1 MGVKLMMWWLMLGL
15 GCAPRGTQA
24 PVFAGSL
31 TLPQTAIVTTP
42 TGEPVAPGP
51 WSNGHMGL
59 TLPDGWSGATGPPGA
74 SLLLRLMEPV
84 SLSQVEV
91 WSFAANGRPAARP
104 RPGCEPILDDRGR
117 YRAVPALDPAAS
129 HSCVEADGT
138 LVQGWYSIQGG
149 QEVHIEAIYPP
160 GEGFR
165 GRLLV
170 EPVLRSLTVTRYGG
184 DGP

>member
-1 MGVKLMMWWLMLGL
+1 MGPPLRVWWLLLGFA
-15 GCAPRGTQA
+15 CAPRVAQTPPNGA
-24 PVFAGSL
+24 SL
-31 TLPQTAIVTTP
+31 TLPQTAIVTTA
-42 TGEPVAPGP
+42 TGEPVASGP
-51 WSNGHMGL
+51 WSNGQVGL
-59 TLPDGWSGATGPPGA
+59 TLPDGWSGMTGPPGA
-74 SLLLRLMEPV
+74 SLLLRVTEPV
-84 SLSQVEV
+84 SLSQVEL
-91 WSFAANGRPAARP
+91 WSFAPTGRPAARP

-149 QEVHIEAIYPP
+149 QEVHLEAIYPP

-170 EPVLRSLTVTRYGG
+170 EPVLRSLTITR
-184 DGP
+184 